1 MQFNIEDVTAVK
13 KIVTAFGLALA
24 ASPKEK
30 KELGF
35 SVSPKGNFTLAEVT
49 LAVEDCIDGKS
60 GKPIAVGTLVNFW
73 MSGTRKSSAV
83 RVYRVKVAKVAKTA
97 KKAKKAKTYAELEA
111 FYNAYNKAS

>member
-1 MQFNIEDVTAVK
+1 MQFNIEDVTAVSS
-13 KIVTAFGLALA
+13 IVKAFGLALA

-83 RVYRVKVAKVAKTA
+83 RVYRVKVAKA
-97 KKAKKAKTYAELEA
+97 KKAKMPTKAEMLA
-111 FYNAYNKAS
+111 FWNALNKAS